1 MSFAEILEAVSDL
14 PLYERIELS
23 EIIQKQLIE
32 EKRSILASE
41 ILISNEELQ
50 NGSLKVQTIDEI
62 MDDILNEI

>member
-14 PLYERIELS
+14 QLSERIELS

-41 ILISNEELQ
+41 IQISNEEFQIGNLKIQ
-50 NGSLKVQTIDEI
+50 NIDEI